1 MVHALEDRLS
11 QIKLPMA
18 NSKDR
23 LDKVEQYFE
32 QVGSDMAELDIGLR
46 ELQGRMGEVQSSAVA
61 AASELLIFGEV
72 LSVLAELTSKVEKM
86 GTDL

>member
-32 QVGSDMAELDIGLR
+32 QVGNDMAELDIGLR

-86 GTDL
+86 GTNL